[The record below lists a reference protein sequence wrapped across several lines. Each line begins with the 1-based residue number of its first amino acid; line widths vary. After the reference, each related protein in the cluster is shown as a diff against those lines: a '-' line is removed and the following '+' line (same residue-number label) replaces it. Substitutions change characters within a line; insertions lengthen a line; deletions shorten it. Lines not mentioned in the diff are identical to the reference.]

1 MFKNANIKDAV
12 YLIDDDSL
20 FGWGGLRTS
29 WDYVGDGEG
38 PDPVRSPEGFWLLN
52 SDKDGEV
59 YVKRDC
65 VKFEGGLLTFEM
77 LRDKLLN
84 LFSLMDSNIILMLII
99 NPSISTHYPT

>member
-38 PDPVRSPEGFWLLN
+38 PDSVRSPEGYWLLN

-77 LRDKLLN
+77 LCKNISGEGAYIAFGSRTDAFLKLETKGEAL
-84 LFSLMDSNIILMLII
+84 
-99 NPSISTHYPT
+99 T